1 MTGES
6 EFNEIFFRDVRV
18 PVENVLGRVNDGW
31 NVAVSTLMHERGA
44 YGARLILTFKRNI
57 NRLIELS
64 RTVQRNGRP
73 AASDPVLRQKLA
85 QCYAE
90 VEIMRLNQ
98 LRAVSKISAT
108 GAPGPE
114 GSIQKLFWSE
124 LNQRIQQLAQE
135 LLGPFGQL
143 AAGDAHAVDNG
154 IWSYG
159 YLRSRGNTIEAGTSE
174 VQRNIIGHFVLGL
187 PRSY

>member
-1 MTGES
+1 
-6 EFNEIFFRDVRV
+6 
-18 PVENVLGRVNDGW
+18 
-31 NVAVSTLMHERGA
+31 
-44 YGARLILTFKRNI
+44 
-57 NRLIELS
+57 
-64 RTVQRNGRP
+64 
-73 AASDPVLRQKLA
+73 
-85 QCYAE
+85 
-90 VEIMRLNQ
+90 
-98 LRAVSKISAT
+98 LRAFSRITAA

-124 LNQRIQQLAQE
+124 LNQRLQQLAQE
-135 LLGPFGQL
+135 LLGPYGQL
-143 AAGDAHAVDNG
+143 AGGDARAIDKG

>member
-1 MTGES
+1 
-6 EFNEIFFRDVRV
+6 V
-18 PVENVLGRVNDGW
+18 PMENVLGAVNDGW
-31 NVAVSTLMHERGA
+31 SVAISTLMHERGA

-64 RTVQRNGRP
+64 RSIQRNGRP
-73 AASDPVLRQKLA
+73 VAQDPVLRQKIA
-85 QCYAE
+85 QCLAE

-98 LRAVSKISAT
+98 LRAFSRISST

-135 LLGPFGQL
+135 LTGPYGQL
-143 AAGDAHAVDNG
+143 LSGDKHAVDNG